1 MSSRFGP
8 LDAVVAGPTD
18 GAAPTAVL
26 LHGIG
31 LGPWLWE
38 PWVPFFTALGIRT
51 VALRLPGHEPNAKNV
66 GFAEVVAGVEA
77 ALDAVGGAPVLVGH
91 SMGGLV
97 AQVLA
102 TRRALAGIAL
112 VSPLPAGQVRVV
124 PPRRAILG
132 GVRLARAFVTGA
144 PLTVA
149 WELYRAVG
157 LDVVDEPTARLLHAR
172 TVPWPNRLAR
182 DLALSRPFV
191 DPAAVHVPV
200 LVALGGRDGLVP
212 WQSARLLGDL
222 YEAVTWRYDDLGH
235 MAPWEP
241 GGARLGRDLAA
252 WVANPSRPQVLES
265 EGYGPAEGVGH
276 ALRRQRRGEEMKR
289 RSAYGQKRSARGE

>member
-1 MSSRFGP
+1 MSTRFGS
-8 LDAVVAGPTD
+8 LEGEASGPTD
-18 GAAPTAVL
+18 APVTAVL

-38 PWVPFFTALGIRT
+38 PWLPLFAAAGVRT
-51 VALRLPGHEPNAKNV
+51 VALRLPGHGPDAANV
-66 GFAEVVAGVEA
+66 GLAEVIDEVGR
-77 ALDAVGGAPVLVGH
+77 ALDAIGGTPALVGH

-102 TRRALAGIAL
+102 TRRTLASVAL

-132 GVRLARAFVTGA
+132 APALARPFLSGA
-144 PLTVA
+144 PLKIG
-149 WELYRAVG
+149 WSLYRGVG
-157 LDVVDEPTARLLHAR
+157 LDVMDEPTARACFDR
-172 TVPWPNRLAR
+172 TCAWPNRLAR
-182 DLALSRPFV
+182 DLAFARPVV
-191 DPAAVHVPV
+191 DVSAVTAPV
-200 LVALGGRDGLVP
+200 LVAIGRRDTLVP
-212 WQSARLLGDL
+212 WESTRLLGDL

-241 GGARLGRDLAA
+241 GGERMGRDLAA
-252 WVANPSRPQVLES
+252 WVASPTRPQVLES

-276 ALRRQRRGEEMKR
+276 AVRRQRRGEEMKR
-289 RSAYGQKRSARGE
+289 RSAYGQKRSARGK